1 MITICPNP
9 TNKGRIVIQIQVSL
23 TLNSNLSTSEHTL
36 LPSISNKDTIISIF
50 LSLHFSSSG
59 G

>member
-1 MITICPNP
+1 MLTICPIP